1 MYEPESDYKNHND
14 VIASS
19 EFVEIKNMI
28 RDNNLEYGGM
38 VPPLEYHE
46 VRTLF
51 ALKTKGKDISDYW
64 SMTEDLW
71 NKRELISAT
80 LQTRSRRILGEMNKL
95 RLNYIKKGQGSC
107 AGNERHTELMQHRV
121 CNRDIQN
128 VEPWR
133 LSVSICL
140 GNVCQYDI
148 VIYN

>member
-1 MYEPESDYKNHND
+1 MYEPKSDYKDHKE
-14 VIASS
+14 VIDSS
-19 EFVEIKNMI
+19 EFKKIKNMI
-28 RDNNLEYGGM
+28 SDNNLEYGGM
-38 VPPLEYHE
+38 VPALEYRE

-51 ALKTKGKDISDYW
+51 ALVTNGKDISDYW
-64 SMTEDLW
+64 TITEDLW
-71 NKRELISAT
+71 NKRELISAN
-80 LQTRSRRILGEMNKL
+80 LPTRSMRILKEMNKL